1 MGFFYLF
8 YATMEVEAIYQRFLE
23 CSTIS
28 IDSRNIDKGCMF
40 FALKGENFDGNRFAP
55 EALQKGALY
64 AVVDKQEYTGRGGYI
79 VVDDVL
85 DTLQKLA
92 HRHRKQTPARVLA
105 ITGSNGKTTT
115 KEIIHRVLSQQ
126 YACVA
131 TPKNYNNHIGVPL
144 TLLQLTARHQY
155 AVVEMGANH
164 PGEIHSLCQIA
175 DPDMGIITNIGKA
188 HLEGFGSFEGVIKT
202 KQELYDHVC
211 GGKGTI
217 FYNADRKLLR
227 ELLQNKDCRKLSYGT
242 SQHAYCQGTII
253 ENSPFLKIRSGGLD
267 LNTRL
272 IGEYNFENIMA
283 GICVGK
289 YLEVKTWDI
298 FRAIEQY
305 VPENN
310 RSQVLH
316 KGNNE
321 IILDAYN
328 ANPTSMR
335 AALENFARLERKN
348 KIVILGDMYELG
360 SYSREEH
367 TRIVEVLRTKEFK
380 GAFLIGKHF
389 YEAAGAPVKAFQHTD
404 QFIEWLHR
412 HPFNDCSILIK
423 GSRGM
428 TLEKI
433 VDHL

>member
-1 MGFFYLF
+1 
-8 YATMEVEAIYQRFLE
+8 
-23 CSTIS
+23 
-28 IDSRNIDKGCMF
+28 
-40 FALKGENFDGNRFAP
+40 
-55 EALQKGALY
+55 
-64 AVVDKQEYTGRGGYI
+64 
-79 VVDDVL
+79 
-85 DTLQKLA
+85 
-92 HRHRKQTPARVLA
+92 
-105 ITGSNGKTTT
+105 
-115 KEIIHRVLSQQ
+115 
-126 YACVA
+126 
-131 TPKNYNNHIGVPL
+131 
-144 TLLQLTARHQY
+144 
-155 AVVEMGANH
+155 
-164 PGEIHSLCQIA
+164 
-175 DPDMGIITNIGKA
+175 
-188 HLEGFGSFEGVIKT
+188 
-202 KQELYDHVC
+202 
-211 GGKGTI
+211 
-217 FYNADRKLLR
+217 
-227 ELLQNKDCRKLSYGT
+227 
-242 SQHAYCQGTII
+242 
-253 ENSPFLKIRSGGLD
+253 
-267 LNTRL
+267 
-272 IGEYNFENIMA
+272 
-283 GICVGK
+283 
-289 YLEVKTWDI
+289 
-298 FRAIEQY
+298 
-305 VPENN
+305 
-310 RSQVLH
+310 VLH